1 MPAVA
6 VINEIV
12 KIDAIIETR
21 EIMAA
26 PKDFGSQ
33 MSDHRRN
40 NPNT

>member
-6 VINEIV
+6 VINEMV

-26 PKDFGSQ
+26 PKRLWV
-33 MSDHRRN
+33 SDVRS
-40 NPNT
+40 